1 MMTRFAFLLLI
12 SIALSSQAVANNWN
26 NKSSSKANE
35 PSFSKFIYGEEIGK
49 PGCFHH
55 RDVPEDTAKRYAEF
69 LSYED
74 AKKVV
79 GFDWMDDHSK
89 NSTSLNVT
97 HENISKPSRHLF
109 ALSQTAAATSED
121 ALIQK
126 AIQLAVELAE
136 TETLLNTP
144 SLNELKG
151 SQCYDGNGNTKAYC
165 AFHVVQF
172 AAQFAGNY
180 YVSLSFLLPYMTDN
194 QKEIVISYSESLFEK
209 FVRPINQSLQ
219 KNSEQFSQMANMSL
233 AVLYYAYITEDQKLA
248 QKTFNKTFSN
258 IDAVFLE
265 DGYILGSSFRG
276 VRGFWYHTYGTN
288 GAMAVVHIANAWGV
302 NIPQNIFA
310 KVKKSS
316 ELINLG
322 IADIDKFHERKSP
335 TGKQKNASYNPA
347 DARFHVHQLAIAIDQ
362 LSQVTVGVDLN
373 VEADKV
379 YMQKRRSE
387 YPNDWTIGF
396 NPQCVGS

>member
-1 MMTRFAFLLLI
+1 M
-12 SIALSSQAVANNWN
+12 SSQAVAAVKWN
-26 NKSSSKANE
+26 NNSSAKANE

-49 PGCFHH
+49 PGCFYQT
-55 RDVPEDTAKRYAEF
+55 DITEDGAKRVAE
-69 LSYED
+69 LISYKT

-79 GFDWMDDHSK
+79 GFDWMADHSK
-89 NSTSLNVT
+89 NSNSLNVN
-97 HENISKPSRHLF
+97 HENISKPSKHLF

-126 AIQLAVELAE
+126 AIQLAVQLAE
-136 TETLLNTP
+136 TETFLNTP
-144 SLNELKG
+144 SLKEVRGGRCYGGKG
-151 SQCYDGNGNTKAYC
+151 DTKAYC

-180 YVSLSFLLPYMTDN
+180 YVSLSFLLPHMTEK
-194 QKEIVISYSESLFEK
+194 QKEIVLSYSTALFEK
-209 FVRPINQSLQ
+209 YVRPINQKLG
-219 KNSEQFSQMANMSL
+219 KGKEQFNQMANMSL
-233 AVLYYAYITEDQKLA
+233 AVLYYAYLTEDKKLA
-248 QKTFNKTFSN
+248 QKTFGETFRN
-258 IDAVFLE
+258 IDNVFLE
-265 DGYILGSSFRG
+265 DGYIIGTSFRG

-288 GAMAVVHIANAWGV
+288 SAMAFIHIANVWGV
-302 NIPQNIFA
+302 EIPKNILE

-322 IADIDKFHERKSP
+322 IADLDKFQERKSP

-347 DARFHVHQLAIAIDQ
+347 DARYHVHQLAIAIDQ

-373 VEADKV
+373 VEADKD
-379 YMQKRRSE
+379 YMRKRVGE

-396 NPQCVGS
+396 NPQCIAR